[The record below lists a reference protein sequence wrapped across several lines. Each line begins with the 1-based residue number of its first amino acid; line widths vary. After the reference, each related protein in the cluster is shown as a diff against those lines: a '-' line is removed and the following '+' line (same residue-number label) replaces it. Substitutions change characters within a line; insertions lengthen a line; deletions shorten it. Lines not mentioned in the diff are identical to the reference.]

1 MKHGARSEA
10 KQSQKAKAAKKAK
23 AKAKAK
29 AKMQERNLM
38 PKAKLCLGLEE

>member
-29 AKMQERNLM
+29 AKMQERNL